1 MRPGNGWPRH
11 GFRWAAPAA
20 LLALLLALAP
30 LACGGGGGSTAP
42 APPPPVV
49 VAPTLTGFSPA
60 SGVVG
65 SAVTLTGTAFTGTT
79 KVTFGG
85 VTATAYS
92 VQSDTQV
99 KATVPA
105 GALTGPIGLS
115 TAGGTATSATA
126 FTVSP
131 SPAPALTGF
140 SPLVGPV
147 GTAVTLTGTGF
158 TGATAVTFGGVSAT
172 FAAGT
177 DTQMTATVP
186 AGAPSGAVTV
196 TTPGG
201 MATSAASFTVTATP
215 TLDLSIDGL
224 YLTQGT
230 QTYPA
235 TVSLVADRSAWVRV
249 FVKANQTN
257 TARPGVRVT
266 FQSGTTVHTLDIP
279 ASAASVPTVIN
290 EPDAAASWNAA
301 VPAAWVQPGLTV
313 LATVDPAGAIPESDR
328 TNDRYPLDGTP
339 QALTVEALRT
349 WKIRLLPVTTADGY
363 TGAVDAGTV
372 ATYLTLARRIHPV
385 PDAIDAALGPAMT
398 TSARMAFSDSTAWS
412 TLLDEVTAKWNVDG
426 QPAHYFGV
434 VGTGY
439 DSGIAGLGWVKKAVA
454 VGWDKPAT
462 RAGVLAH
469 EVGHNFGR
477 LHAPCGGVTDPD
489 PNYPTSGDY
498 AGGHIGVTGWDAT
511 ASFPAPKA
519 AAAYADVMGYCDP
532 DWVSDYTY
540 KGVFLYRKVYPL
552 VVDSAAPAEGLL
564 VWGHLEG
571 DRMVLQPAIPVT
583 APPAPP
589 TRGPFH
595 WEARDASGAVRLSA
609 DFQALEVA
617 DAPGGKLRSF
627 SFIVPL
633 GAVAAAALQSVRVLE
648 GGVERT
654 RIVRPPALP
663 LRVGL
668 PEAPVQ
674 ATEER
679 TGVGLVWDADRYP
692 LLVVRDAATGELL
705 GFQRGGAGRVRT
717 DRRDLEILAC
727 DGVQVQVQRFQRA
740 K

>member
-1 MRPGNGWPRH
+1 MRPGKGRPLH
-11 GFRWAAPAA
+11 GRRWAAPAA
-20 LLALLLALAP
+20 FLVLLLGLAS
-30 LACGGGGGSTAP
+30 LACGGGGGGSVPAP
-42 APPPPVV
+42 APPAV

-60 SGVVG
+60 SGVIG
-65 SAVTLTGTAFTGTT
+65 TPVTLTGTAFTGATR
-79 KVTFGG
+79 VTFGG
-85 VTATAYS
+85 VPATAYS
-92 VQSDTQV
+92 VKSDTQV
-99 KATVPA
+99 QATVPA
-105 GALTGPIGLS
+105 GALTGPIALT

-131 SPAPALTGF
+131 SPLPTLTGF
-140 SPLVGPV
+140 NPLVGPA

-158 TGATAVTFGGVSAT
+158 TGATAVTFGGVAAT
-172 FAAGT
+172 FTAGS

-186 AGAPSGAVTV
+186 AGAPSGPVAV

-201 MATSAASFTVTATP
+201 LATSGASFTVTATP

-224 YLTQGT
+224 YLTQAT

-235 TVSLVADRSAWVRV
+235 TVPLVADRSAWVRV

-257 TARPGVRVT
+257 TAQPVVRVV
-266 FQSGTTVHTLDIP
+266 FQAGTTVHTLDIP
-279 ASAASVPTVIN
+279 APAASVPTAIN

-301 VPAAWVQPGLTV
+301 VPAAWLQPGLTV

-339 QALTVEALRT
+339 LALTVEALRP
-349 WKIRLLPVTTADGY
+349 WKIRLLPVTTADGS
-363 TGAVDAGTV
+363 TGAVDASTV

-398 TSARMAFSDSTAWS
+398 SSASMLSSDSTAWS

-434 VGTGY
+434 VGTRY

-462 RAGVLAH
+462 RAEVLAH

-489 PNYPTSGDY
+489 PNYPATGDY

-511 ASFPAPKA
+511 AAYPAPKA

-540 KGVFLYRKVYPL
+540 KGVILYRKVYPL
-552 VVDSAAPAEGLL
+552 VTDAGAAAEGLL

-571 DRMVLQPAIPVT
+571 DRMVLQPVIPVT

-589 TRGPFH
+589 TPGPFR
-595 WEARDASGAVRLSA
+595 WEARDAAGRVRLSA
-609 DFQALEVA
+609 DFQALDVA

-633 GAVAAAALQSVRVLE
+633 GTVPPTDLASLRVTE
-648 GGVERT
+648 DGVERARVT
-654 RIVRPPALP
+654 RPPRLP

-674 ATEER
+674 ATEEG

-692 LLVVRDAATGELL
+692 LLVVRDATTGELL

-717 DRRDLEILAC
+717 DRRDLELLAC
-727 DGVQVQVQRFQRA
+727 DGVQATVQRFRRRP
-740 K
+740 